1 MMQMKKYLFTILILA
16 LANASVYAQVTI
28 QPNVPAVGIIQKNQL
43 WNVLIVNSSN
53 NAYFEC
59 RLNLLLRDRATGQEI
74 FTATTTFFNID
85 AGAKQLN
92 VNTLNPIQ
100 YNYLSGVAN
109 NNLQGLIATG
119 SYTACYSLT
128 SKLLNIA
135 EECIPFDIEP
145 LSPPMLIFPAD
156 SSILDIAPT
165 QFSWTAPTPAE
176 MFDRL
181 HYEILV
187 TEIQDGQ
194 KANEAIQQNIPFY
207 SDGNLFNNV
216 QNYPTSAPAFEKN
229 KWYAWQIVA
238 RDDKTYAGKSEVWV
252 FKIQNENKINTTSES
267 FAEVK
272 PFYTAKKYY
281 FTKTINF
288 SFNNPYKI
296 QEIKYSIT
304 EVSSKSKLKH
314 LPKIEMTEGLNQVS
328 LDITKIRG
336 LEKNKEYVIEIENVG
351 TSIHYLNF
359 IIKD

>member
-1 MMQMKKYLFTILILA
+1 MKKMKKYFFTILLLA

-28 QPNVPAVGIIQKNQL
+28 QPNVPAAGIIQKNQL

-53 NAYFEC
+53 NAFFGC

-74 FTATTTFFNID
+74 FTATTAEFIID
-85 AGAKQLN
+85 AGVKQLN
-92 VNTLNPIQ
+92 INTLNPIQ

-135 EECIPFDIEP
+135 EECIPFDTEP

-156 SSILDIAPT
+156 SSVLDIAPT
-165 QFSWTAPTPAE
+165 QLSWTAPTPAD

-181 HYEILV
+181 QYEILI
-187 TEIQDGQ
+187 TEVQDGQ
-194 KANEAIQQNIPFY
+194 KANEAIQQNLPFY
-207 SDGNLFNNV
+207 NDGNLFNNV
-216 QNYPTSAPAFEKN
+216 LNYPTSAQAFEKN
-229 KWYAWQIVA
+229 KWYAWQIIA

-252 FKIQNENKINTTSES
+252 FKIQSENKIDNNNES

-296 QEIKYSIT
+296 QELKYTVT
-304 EVSSKSKLKH
+304 EVASKIKLKH
-314 LPKIEMTEGLNQVS
+314 LPKVEMGQGLNQVS
-328 LDITKIRG
+328 LDVSKMRG